1 MAVWQAALMPRQVA
15 FLRAVM
21 LGRQGLLREL
31 VLQAF
36 VDSGAGDPRSYL
48 ATGNVSFDADDDGLS
63 DLTSLVERAIA
74 KTLGRHEPIFVRSVA
89 RLAELAAGDP
99 FAGYRTDD
107 VHERCVTFLPGDR
120 RWDRALPMA
129 SRRTDVSLVAAE
141 GPEVFSV
148 TRLISGRPG
157 TPGTL
162 IEREIGAPV
171 TTRNWNTIERILRAP
186 A

>member
-1 MAVWQAALMPRQVA
+1 MPRQVA
-15 FLRAVM
+15 FIRAVM
-21 LGRQGLLREL
+21 LGRQGLSREL

-36 VDSGAGDPRSYL
+36 VDSGAGDPTSYL
-48 ATGNVSFDADDDGLS
+48 ATGNVSFDADDDVLT

-74 KTLGRHEPIFVRSVA
+74 KTLGRHEPIFVRGAV

-99 FAGYRTDD
+99 FARYRTDD
-107 VHERCVTFLPGDR
+107 VHERCVTFLPGER
-120 RWDRALPMA
+120 RWDRVLPIA
-129 SRRTDVSLVAAE
+129 SRRNDVSLIAAD

-148 TRLISGRPG
+148 TRKIAGRPG
-157 TPGTL
+157 NPGTL
-162 IEREIGAPV
+162 IERELGALV